1 MGKFKRITI
10 ENRSFER
17 EPSQAGRL
25 FHAITGILPVQREIN
40 VKTGAR
46 PLPAEPKTDY

>member
-17 EPSQAGRL
+17 EPSQAGCL
-25 FHAITGILPVQREIN
+25 FHAITGRMPGQREIN
-40 VKTGAR
+40 VKSGAR